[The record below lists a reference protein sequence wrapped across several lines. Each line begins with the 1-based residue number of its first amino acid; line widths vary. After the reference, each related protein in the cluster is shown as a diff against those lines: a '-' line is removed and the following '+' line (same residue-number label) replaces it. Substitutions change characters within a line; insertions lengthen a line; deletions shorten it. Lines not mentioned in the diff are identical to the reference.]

1 MKKKSGRGSK
11 PSFLGKLFRCMRNVV
26 LALFVLSIVSV
37 VAFRF
42 LPVPVTPLMLL
53 NATSALLEGKSPK
66 FHHTWVSIDE
76 MSPHL
81 KAAVVASEDQLFY
94 EHNGFDTK
102 QIKLALEE
110 RMSGKRKRGGSTITQ
125 QTAKNVFTF
134 CSRTWLRKGVEAY
147 FTVLIELC
155 WSKERILEVYL
166 NSIEM
171 GPNIYGAEAVA
182 QEHFGCSAVK
192 LSRRQCAL
200 VAATLPAPSKYSSK
214 NPSKYMRKRQQQILR
229 QMSNLGY

>member
-1 MKKKSGRGSK
+1 
-11 PSFLGKLFRCMRNVV
+11 
-26 LALFVLSIVSV
+26 
-37 VAFRF
+37 
-42 LPVPVTPLMLL
+42 LL
-53 NATSALLEGKSPK
+53 
-66 FHHTWVSIDE
+66 
-76 MSPHL
+76 
-81 KAAVVASEDQLFY
+81 
-94 EHNGFDTK
+94 
-102 QIKLALEE
+102 
-110 RMSGKRKRGGSTITQ
+110 RKRGGSTITQ

-171 GPNIYGAEAVA
+171 GTNIYGAEAVA
-182 QEHFGCSAVK
+182 QEHFGCSAAK

-200 VAATLPAPSKYSSK
+200 VVATLPAPRKYSSK
-214 NPSKYMRKRQQQILR
+214 NPSKYMRKRQLQILR